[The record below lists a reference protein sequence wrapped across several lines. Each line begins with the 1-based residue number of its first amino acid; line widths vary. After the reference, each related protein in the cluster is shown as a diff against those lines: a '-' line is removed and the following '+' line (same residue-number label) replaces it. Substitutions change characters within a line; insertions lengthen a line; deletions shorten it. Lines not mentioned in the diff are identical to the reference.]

1 MKKIIL
7 INSLNTGGA
16 ERQIS
21 IISKFIADKIYLW
34 EDKIDYRVE
43 QDIEFIDKNAKNN
56 ISGFKVF
63 FYIFKIALLLSKK
76 LKKQDLIISFLEKNN
91 FINIIS
97 ACISKHKCIVC
108 ERTQPSV
115 SFKGFSGSVNKILI
129 NLLYPRSDLIIAN
142 SNGVKS
148 DLIYNFNINRNKIK
162 VIYNGFDFDYINK
175 KKYENIDS
183 FYESLIEN
191 KELIVSVGR
200 LTEAKGHWHLI
211 RAMKDVVDINKNTI
225 LFIIGDG
232 NLKEYLQSL
241 IIKLELDKN
250 VYLLGKQENPFK
262 FIARS
267 KLFVFPSL
275 WEGFPNAIVEAMYC
289 NVPIIASNCK
299 SGPCEILNDVEYKQI
314 FEINY
319 AKFGILIP
327 TSDGKKYTNED
338 LTNEEKIMAKAI
350 IETLRDQK
358 LCLHYQKVGLLRS
371 MDFSLEKIVPQW
383 NDVIN
388 ININCLK

>member
-21 IISKFIADKIYLW
+21 VISKFIADKIYLW

-43 QDIEFIDKNAKNN
+43 QDIEFIDKNTKNN

-97 ACISKHKCIVC
+97 ACISKHKCIIC

-115 SFKGFSGSVNKILI
+115 SFKGFSGSINKILI

-211 RAMKDVVDINKNTI
+211 RAMKDVVSVNKKAI

-241 IIKLELDKN
+241 IIKLELNEN

-267 KLFVFPSL
+267 KLFIFPSL
-275 WEGFPNAIVEAMYC
+275 WEGFPNAIVEAMCC

-319 AKFGILIP
+319 AKYGILIP

-338 LTNEEKIMAKAI
+338 LTNEEKIMAEAI
-350 IETLRDQK
+350 IETLNDKK

-371 MDFSLEKIVPQW
+371 MEFSLEKIVPQW

-388 ININCLK
+388 SIG

>member
-21 IISKFIADKIYLW
+21 VISKFIADKIYLW

-97 ACISKHKCIVC
+97 SYISKHKCIIC

-115 SFKGFSGSVNKILI
+115 SFKGFSGSINKILI

-211 RAMKDVVDINKNTI
+211 RAMKDVVSVNKKAI

-241 IIKLELDKN
+241 IIKLELNEN

-267 KLFVFPSL
+267 KLFIFPSL
-275 WEGFPNAIVEAMYC
+275 WEGFPNAIVEAMCC

-319 AKFGILIP
+319 AKYGILIP

-338 LTNEEKIMAKAI
+338 LTNEEKIMAEAI
-350 IETLRDQK
+350 IETLNDKK

-371 MDFSLEKIVPQW
+371 MEFSLEKIVPQW

-388 ININCLK
+388 SIG

>member
-21 IISKFIADKIYLW
+21 VISKFIADKIYLW

-97 ACISKHKCIVC
+97 SYISKHKCIIC

-115 SFKGFSGSVNKILI
+115 SFKGFSGSINKILI

-211 RAMKDVVDINKNTI
+211 RAMKDVVSVNKKTI

-232 NLKEYLQSL
+232 HLREYLQSL
-241 IIKLELDKN
+241 IIKLELDEN

-262 FIARS
+262 FITRS

-319 AKFGILIP
+319 AKYGILIP
-327 TSDGKKYTNED
+327 TNDGKKYTNED
-338 LTNEEKIMAKAI
+338 LTNEEKIMAEAI
-350 IETLRDQK
+350 IETLNDKK

-388 ININCLK
+388 GIG

>member
-21 IISKFIADKIYLW
+21 VISKFIADKIYLW

-43 QDIEFIDKNAKNN
+43 QDIEFIDKNTKNN

-97 ACISKHKCIVC
+97 ACISKHKCIIC

-115 SFKGFSGSVNKILI
+115 SFKGFSGSINKILI

-211 RAMKDVVDINKNTI
+211 RAMKDVVSVNKKAI

-232 NLKEYLQSL
+232 HLREYLQSL
-241 IIKLELDKN
+241 IIKLELDEN

-267 KLFVFPSL
+267 KLFIFPSL
-275 WEGFPNAIVEAMYC
+275 WEGFPNAIVEAMCC

-319 AKFGILIP
+319 AKYGILIP

-338 LTNEEKIMAKAI
+338 LTNEEKIMAEAI
-350 IETLRDQK
+350 IETLNDKK

-388 ININCLK
+388 GIG